1 MGTIPDLNYD
11 EGSPAGFSTLSKNPA
26 AEAAETKT
34 KKSKTHSVGSTK
46 TWLEKQDAY
55 TLHRLVR
62 KRFARNPY
70 TVTNVMDVWEC
81 YLLDVQSYAK
91 YNDNFKYI
99 LAVTDVFSKFL
110 YLIAVKTKS
119 GPAVTA
125 AFRSIFDDKPKLST
139 WRHVWV
145 RTDRGE
151 EFLNKEFQYMLLVE
165 GIQFQVCRNLD
176 VKCAVVDRAHRIICD
191 RLYKYFTYKNTF

>member
-91 YNDNFKYI
+91 YNDNFRYI
-99 LAVTDVFSKFL
+99 LSVIDVFSIFL
-110 YLIAVKTKS
+110 YLIPMKTKR
-119 GPAVTA
+119 GPAVTTT
-125 AFRSIFDDKPKLST
+125 FLSIFDDKPKLTS
-139 WRHVWV
+139 RRPVWL
-145 RTDRGE
+145 RTDKG
-151 EFLNKEFQYMLLVE
+151 
-165 GIQFQVCRNLD
+165 RNSSINTFSTCYATRAFNF
-176 VKCAVVDRAHRIICD
+176 KCAG
-191 RLYKYFTYKNTF
+191 TPT

>member
-1 MGTIPDLNYD
+1 M
-11 EGSPAGFSTLSKNPA
+11 
-26 AEAAETKT
+26 
-34 KKSKTHSVGSTK
+34 
-46 TWLEKQDAY
+46 
-55 TLHRLVR
+55 
-62 KRFARNPY
+62 
-70 TVTNVMDVWEC
+70 TNVMDVWEC
-81 YLLDVQSYAK
+81 DLLDVQSYAK